1 MSVVVEVDGVEVGTI
16 ADGDMDV
23 TGLWALARGRSPE
36 GVPEVVVLVAA
47 AGAVGVSVTVDTTDE
62 EADVVSVVVEGATV
76 ATAII
81 LSDTV

>member
-1 MSVVVEVDGVEVGTI
+1 MSVVVEVDGVVVGTI

-23 TGLWALARGRSPE
+23 TGLWAARGRSPE

-47 AGAVGVSVTVDTTDE
+47 AGVVGVSVTVETTDE
-62 EADVVSVVVEGATV
+62 EADVVGVVVEGATG